1 MILGTWGAAFFAY
14 HGGPWAGVLGAALLG
29 LIGGLLHAV
38 ATVTFGVDHIVS
50 GVAINLIGAGAA
62 TYLAEAI
69 FPDYEG
75 GGPRQ
80 LVGLDAPTNITIPGI
95 SDAAGNLADHHWFF
109 VSDVASVVEALT
121 TNISSLSL
129 VVFGLVVV
137 SALVLWRTSFGL
149 RLRSCG
155 ENPQAA
161 ETLGVNVY
169 LYKYIAVLV
178 SGALAGI
185 GGGFLAL
192 VSSSGYSAS
201 QTGGRGYIG
210 LAAMIF
216 GNWRP
221 GGLLAGALTFGYTDS
236 LRLRDTDARP
246 RPAAARRA
254 GPAADRCPAAG
265 PRADQRRDRDGCRR
279 RRRAGLVPAD
289 RLGPARVHG
298 HDAVRHDAVR
308 PGARRPTAANARGRR
323 PAVSKGQRGLA
334 MALGI
339 SGPDDPIDWESLA
352 KYATEVMGRAY
363 APYSEFKVGVAG
375 LVDDGRV
382 VLGCNVENAAYGV
395 GLCAECGMVSALH
408 ATGGGRLIAVAC
420 VDAKGAPLM
429 PCGRCRQLL
438 WENGGPDMQLMT
450 PSGVKTM
457 TEVLPD
463 AFGADDLD
471 QR

>member
-1 MILGTWGAAFFAY
+1 MTTTQTTTQPGLLARLTKNWFYLSLVGIAVVSLVRIVTDTNDLDSTGTIRAAIIATCPILMAALGGLWAERSGVVNIGLEGQMILGTWGAAFFTY
-14 HGGPWAGVLGAALLG
+14 HYGPWVGILGAALLG

-95 SDAAGNLADHHWFF
+95 SDAAGSVADHHWFF
-109 VSDVASVVEALT
+109 VSDVASMVEALT

-129 VVFGLVVV
+129 VIFGLVVA
-137 SALVLWRTSFGL
+137 SALILWRTSFGL

-221 GGLLAGALTFGYTDS
+221 GGLLMGALTFGYTDS
-236 LRLRDTDARP
+236 LRLRDTDAVHALLLLVALALLLIAALRVVRGQVNGAIIMGVAGAAVLAWFLLTDSVP
-246 RPAAARRA
+246 REFTVMTPYVTTLFVLALGAQRLRM
-254 GPAADRCPAAG
+254 PAADGQPYRKGSAG
-265 PRADQRRDRDGCRR
+265 
-279 RRRAGLVPAD
+279 
-289 RLGPARVHG
+289 
-298 HDAVRHDAVR
+298 
-308 PGARRPTAANARGRR
+308 
-323 PAVSKGQRGLA
+323 
-334 MALGI
+334 
-339 SGPDDPIDWESLA
+339 
-352 KYATEVMGRAY
+352 
-363 APYSEFKVGVAG
+363 
-375 LVDDGRV
+375 
-382 VLGCNVENAAYGV
+382 
-395 GLCAECGMVSALH
+395 
-408 ATGGGRLIAVAC
+408 
-420 VDAKGAPLM
+420 
-429 PCGRCRQLL
+429 
-438 WENGGPDMQLMT
+438 
-450 PSGVKTM
+450 
-457 TEVLPD
+457 
-463 AFGADDLD
+463 
-471 QR
+471 

>member
-1 MILGTWGAAFFAY
+1 MSATTATTGRKRTIVERLTTSWLYIGLIGIGVVSFVRIITDTDDLTGAGTIRAAIIATCPILAAALGGLWAERAGVVNIGLEGQMILGTWGAAFFTY
-14 HGGPWAGVLGAALLG
+14 HYGPWVGILGAALLG

-80 LVGLDAPTNITIPGI
+80 LNGLEAPAQITIPGV
-95 SDAAGNLADHHWFF
+95 SDLANSIADRHWFV
-109 VSDVASVVEALT
+109 VSDIASVVQALT
-121 TNISSLSL
+121 TNISTLSL
-129 VVFGLVVV
+129 LIFALVIV

-161 ETLGVNVY
+161 ETLGINVY
-169 LYKYIAVLV
+169 LYKYVAVLV

-192 VSSSGYSAS
+192 VASSGFSNG

-236 LRLRDTDARP
+236 LRLRDTQSVHSLLLLVAIGLLAFAAWRAYKRQVTGALVVAGAGVLVMAWFLLTDSVP
-246 RPAAARRA
+246 REFTVMTPYVTTMFVLALGSQRLRM
-254 GPAADRCPAAG
+254 PAADGKPYRRGSAG
-265 PRADQRRDRDGCRR
+265 
-279 RRRAGLVPAD
+279 
-289 RLGPARVHG
+289 
-298 HDAVRHDAVR
+298 
-308 PGARRPTAANARGRR
+308 
-323 PAVSKGQRGLA
+323 
-334 MALGI
+334 
-339 SGPDDPIDWESLA
+339 
-352 KYATEVMGRAY
+352 
-363 APYSEFKVGVAG
+363 
-375 LVDDGRV
+375 
-382 VLGCNVENAAYGV
+382 
-395 GLCAECGMVSALH
+395 
-408 ATGGGRLIAVAC
+408 
-420 VDAKGAPLM
+420 
-429 PCGRCRQLL
+429 
-438 WENGGPDMQLMT
+438 
-450 PSGVKTM
+450 
-457 TEVLPD
+457 
-463 AFGADDLD
+463 
-471 QR
+471 